1 MHDDDGRAKVS
12 RREIIGGALVGG
24 AMVTGA
30 GPARSAG
37 HPTEP
42 PSEASAHGVDI
53 VLTVNGRD
61 RLLTGLKPHTTL
73 LEALRDHL
81 HLTGTKKGCGLGQC
95 GACTVH
101 VDGRRVNS
109 CLSLAIMQQGKA
121 VTTIE
126 GIATDGELHP
136 LQAAF
141 IEHDAFQCGYCT
153 SGQIMSGLATV
164 AEGHAGSDGE
174 VREWMSGNI
183 CRCGAY
189 QGIVAAI
196 RQHAERERHS

>member
-1 MHDDDGRAKVS
+1 MPDGGPAAIS
-12 RREIIGGALVGG
+12 RREVIGGALAGG
-24 AMVTGA
+24 ARGPGA
-30 GPARSAG
+30 GPALSAEQG
-37 HPTEP
+37 AGA
-42 PSEASAHGVDI
+42 PSQASADGVDV
-53 VLTVNGRD
+53 VLTINGRD
-61 RLLTGLKPHTTL
+61 YRLAGLKPHTTL

-109 CLSLAIMQQGKA
+109 CLSLAIMQQGRA

-126 GIATDGELHP
+126 GVAADGELHP

-164 AEGHAGSDGE
+164 AEGHAGSDDE
-174 VREWMSGNI
+174 IREWMSGNI

-196 RQHAERERHS
+196 RQHAERERRS